1 MLGAYAKNWIVN
13 IEDISDFVRK
23 QRQKIKSDY
32 AELITAR
39 ETVYCV
45 FDTKIQNKLGLS
57 AWTE

>member
-1 MLGAYAKNWIVN
+1 MLDAYAKNWLVN

-23 QRQKIKSDY
+23 QQKNIKSDC

-45 FDTKIQNKLGLS
+45 FDTEIQNKLGLS